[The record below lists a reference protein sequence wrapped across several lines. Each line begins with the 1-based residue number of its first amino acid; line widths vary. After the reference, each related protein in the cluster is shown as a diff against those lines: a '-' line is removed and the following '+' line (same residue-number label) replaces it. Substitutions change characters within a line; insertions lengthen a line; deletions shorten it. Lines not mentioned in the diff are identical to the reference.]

1 MQITCPHCNK
11 DIKLNI
17 DVQPYDEIEQQI
29 LDDGYIP
36 NNNIWRRWIMAQM
49 LRHYKDPVTGADTFN
64 AYFIKNKPYM
74 YQWTT
79 FLNEINAIKRM
90 SLDSTDRNIRLTFFN
105 KDLLVNML
113 NSYRDTVS
121 KLPKNRFRRL
131 NYDKSEYINMI
142 DNYIKSAEELRRKP
156 CHTNIIVH
164 KMADLVSDFIKNAE
178 IKSKLPK
185 SKAWID
191 AFKGNGAYYTMDNM
205 IKFHGC
211 RFWND
216 DMSQTLNEK
225 ESLNKL
231 MSEVGKCDPNEFY
244 KLFGLMKEF
253 IEYNNYDI
261 NTLKTELQQET
272 ADA

>member
-1 MQITCPHCNK
+1 MRITCPHCNK
-11 DIKLNI
+11 DIKLNV
-17 DVQPYDEIEQQI
+17 DAKPYDEIEQQI

-49 LRHYKDPVTGADTFN
+49 LRHYKDPATGADTFN

-79 FLNEINAIKRM
+79 LLNEINAVKRM
-90 SLDSTDRNIRLTFFN
+90 SLDSTDRSIRLTFFN
-105 KDLLVNML
+105 KDLLVHML
-113 NSYRDTVS
+113 TSYRDVIS
-121 KLPKNRFRRL
+121 KLPKNRFWHV
-131 NYDKSEYINMI
+131 NCDKTKYLNMI
-142 DNYIKSAEELRRKP
+142 DGYIKSAVELQRKQH
-156 CHTNIIVH
+156 HTNAVVN
-164 KMADLVSDFIKNAE
+164 KMADLISDFIKNAK
-178 IKSKLPK
+178 IRNKLPK

-191 AFKGNGAYYTMDNM
+191 AFKGNGSYYTMDNM

-211 RFWND
+211 RFWD
-216 DMSQTLNEK
+216 DNGSQTLNEK

-231 MSEVGKCDPNEFY
+231 LYEVCKCNPNEFY

-261 NTLKTELQQET
+261 NTLKTELQHET
-272 ADA
+272 SDA